1 MNTNFK
7 ILWIDD
13 SRDYF
18 ESTEELI
25 EEHVI
30 ANNMVPQTTFFD
42 DYEDFRAQELDV
54 FDIEVFSRYD
64 LLIIDYALSDTT
76 GTGIIHELR
85 NRQIYTDI
93 IFYSSEP
100 SKMKEEV
107 RQCDLLDGVFFA
119 DRKDLTSVV
128 NNVISKNMRREYSI
142 ANIRGLIMDN
152 TSEFDYICR
161 ITTTALFEKLSPEDQ
176 CEVETKLREFVTEA
190 KQNATKNFDSLDK
203 KAGPQYIK
211 SAMNSTDYVMN
222 NSDRYTILNLI
233 LQKYD
238 AFKEV
243 PSDFHTHYTED
254 VIAIRNKLAHSM
266 LYYGN
271 CQKKIHI
278 SKIRES
284 LNCGNNCTDCKA
296 AYDILACETL
306 RKKLFE
312 YRRMFAHINDQTSK
326 YLQDS
331 EN

>member
-1 MNTNFK
+1 MNTKFR

-13 SRDYF
+13 SETYY

-25 EEHVI
+25 EELVYT
-30 ANNMVPQTTFFD
+30 NSMVPSITFFD
-42 DYEDFRAQELDV
+42 IYEDFRSQELER
-54 FDIEVFSRYD
+54 FDIEVFNRYD
-64 LLIIDYALSDTT
+64 LLIIDYALS
-76 GTGIIHELR
+76 GMTGIDIINELR
-85 NRQIYTDI
+85 NKQIYTDI
-93 IFYSSEP
+93 VFYSSEP
-100 SKMKEEV
+100 ATMKEEV
-107 RQCDLLDGVFFA
+107 QKCELLDGVFFA

-128 NNVISKNMRREYSI
+128 NNVIKKNIRREYNI

-176 CEVETKLREFVTEA
+176 SEVETKLREFVA
-190 KQNATKNFDSLDK
+190 KANTSATKNFTDLDK
-203 KAGPQYIK
+203 KTGPKYI
-211 SAMNSTDYVMN
+211 STAMNSTDYVMN
-222 NSDRYTILNLI
+222 NADRYTILSLI
-233 LQKYD
+233 LQKID
-238 AFKEV
+238 FEEQV
-243 PSDFHTHYTED
+243 PTDFHTHYTED
-254 VIAIRNKLAHSM
+254 VIKARNKLAHSM

-284 LNCGNNCTDCKA
+284 LNCGSNCTDCKA

>member
-1 MNTNFK
+1 MNTYFK

-13 SRDYF
+13 SRDYY

-25 EEHVI
+25 GDHVV
-30 ANNMVPQTTFFD
+30 ANNMMPQITFFD
-42 DYEDFRAQELDV
+42 DYEDFRSQELDG

-64 LLIIDYALSDTT
+64 LLLIDYALSDTT

-85 NRQIYTDI
+85 NKQIYTDI

-100 SKMKEEV
+100 AKMKEEV

-128 NNVISKNMRREYSI
+128 NNVISKNMRREYCI

-161 ITTTALFEKLSPEDQ
+161 ITTTALFEQLSPEDQ
-176 CEVETKLREFVTEA
+176 NEVETKLREFVA
-190 KQNATKNFDSLDK
+190 KANASATKNFTDLDK
-203 KAGPQYIK
+203 KAGSKYV
-211 SAMNSTDYVMN
+211 STAMNSTDYVMSN
-222 NSDRYTILNLI
+222 ADRYTILSLI
-233 LQKYD
+233 LQKFD
-238 AFKEV
+238 FFKQV
-243 PSDFHTHYTED
+243 TTDFHMHYTED
-254 VIAIRNKLAHSM
+254 VIKPRNKLAHSM

-278 SKIRES
+278 SKVRET
-284 LNCGNNCTDCKA
+284 LNCGNNCTDCLA
-296 AYDILACETL
+296 AYDIHACETL

-312 YRRMFAHINDQTSK
+312 YRRLFAQINNQTSK
-326 YLQDS
+326 HLQS
-331 EN
+331 NEN